1 MNGIRKAAVFGS
13 LLLFG
18 AAGCADLLV
27 DNVNNPDRRRA
38 LATPGDVEG
47 LVSGAY
53 RAWYSANHHVSGPT
67 HIFSTQAFDAQL
79 DRRELRDA
87 AVQPIPREAIQNSVT
102 HADFG
107 NIAYSLDPELP
118 GDRGGSE
125 GLRAIENRP
134 GHRGRAGGRTVRA
147 PPAGVRQDDPGPVA
161 R

>member
-1 MNGIRKAAVFGS
+1 MIKFRKTAVCGA

-27 DNVNNPDRRRA
+27 DNRNNPDRRRA

-53 RAWYSANHHVSGPT
+53 RAWYEANHSVGGPT
-67 HIFSTQAFDAQL
+67 HIFSTQAF
-79 DRRELRDA
+79 EHSSTA
-87 AVQPIPREAIQNSVT
+87 ANFGMLQYSRMPREVIQNSVT

-107 NIAYSLDPELP
+107 NVAFSWRQNYRALAAVA
-118 GDRGGSE
+118 E
-125 GLRAIENRP
+125 GLRAVETDPTIS
-134 GHRGRAGGRTVRA
+134 GGLGASRA
-147 PPAGVRQDDPGPVA
+147 A